1 MDSRNSQT
9 ILSALWEKYRGRVA
23 TGSGFGRRAF
33 LRSGTGIAAV
43 SAVGI
48 SGLLELLANREA
60 LAAGNVIP
68 IVGVTREPFMAPDET
83 PHRHTFS
90 VRFHVTDVSDTAIMG
105 IVVGRTESV
114 IARGIISA
122 RGSLLLRRTAADHGP
137 HFRVTIDELIVGVGL
152 GWRPA
157 AGMTS
162 YRLVLAGE
170 AVGT

>member
-60 LAAGNVIP
+60 IAAGNVIP

-114 IARGIISA
+114 IST
-122 RGSLLLRRTAADHGP
+122 GSETEEQ
-137 HFRVTIDELIVGVGL
+137 HFHLI
-152 GWRPA
+152 PA
-157 AGMTS
+157 QS
-162 YRLVLAGE
+162 VSLEQLVLSGPENGEAGE
-170 AVGT
+170 HTHEVSIE